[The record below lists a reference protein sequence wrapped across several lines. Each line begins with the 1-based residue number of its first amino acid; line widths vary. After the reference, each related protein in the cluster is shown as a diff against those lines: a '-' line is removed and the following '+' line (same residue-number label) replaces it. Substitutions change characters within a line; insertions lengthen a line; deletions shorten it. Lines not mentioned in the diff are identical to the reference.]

1 MTTTTLTEKPAASA
15 PALKKLNKNTVCI
28 YHQDNVIVLATGKE
42 KPSINSKTGDMIQ
55 TYIMRADIAPDE
67 AAKIGLDE
75 TVCGSCALR
84 PLLVKLYG
92 KTGDVPCYVD
102 KVRGPAGAWHSWNNG
117 RVEYMTPAELSDI
130 IAEKMTCPGLCLDTC
145 KLDHSHLYK
154 NAYPKSGHAR
164 KTCEKLNHCTTP
176 LGIRDGAYGDPGVV
190 PIELW
195 QQLHNNGAKRT
206 SYTHQ
211 WQTKPE
217 LKTMAM
223 ASIDS
228 QTFPDV
234 DKAIEDAKAM
244 GFRWYRMLKAGE
256 TMRPDEMLCPEARK
270 ELNVQCANCG
280 LCDGMK
286 FENRKQLGIVI
297 PAITK

>member
-1 MTTTTLTEKPAASA
+1 MTTATIPEKHSASA
-15 PALKKLNKNTVCI
+15 QPKKLNKNTVCI
-28 YHQDNVIVLATGKE
+28 YHHNNVIVLATGLE
-42 KPSINSKTGDMIQ
+42 RPSINSKTGDMIQ

-67 AAKIGLDE
+67 AAKMGLDE
-75 TVCGSCALR
+75 TVCGNCALR

-102 KVRGPAGAWHSWNNG
+102 KVRGPAGAWHSWNSG
-117 RVEYMTPAELSDI
+117 RVEYMTASELSDI
-130 IAEKMTCPGLCLDTC
+130 IADKKTCPGLCLDTC
-145 KLDHSHLYK
+145 KLDHNHLYK
-154 NAYPKSGHAR
+154 AAYPKNGHAR

-176 LGIRDGAYGDPGVV
+176 LGIRDGAYGDPAAV

-195 QQLHNNGAKRT
+195 QQLHANGAKRT

-234 DKAIEDAKAM
+234 DKAINEAKAM

-256 TMRPDEMLCPEARK
+256 TLRPDEIMCPEAPK
-270 ELNVQCANCG
+270 DSTVQCAPCG

-286 FENRKQLGIVI
+286 FENRKQVGIAI